1 MVDWPEI
8 SLPQIARY
16 VDTSVYEHVTAFH
29 AKTNYANR
37 PGLAGRCYLSAAPI
51 DDLNQIEFS
60 EASVWPGIGRL
71 LPILDSGSPAIPD
84 SVCRNPSAVSFSLQ
98 PLPFSTITQLLIHS
112 FCAHAPN
119 NRRRPYPSG
128 GALYPIHV
136 VLCRIS
142 EITEWPSKYD
152 ALHLLP
158 VSHQLEDLNAVSSDK
173 MLRTLTGGQTET
185 LGMPSFA
192 IVYAISFEQAIFK
205 YRSRGY
211 RLALMEAGSM
221 YQTADLC
228 GKALGLKNRMWA
240 GFCDHQVAH
249 DLGLDPRHIAPLAVQ
264 FFGLIGDR

>member
-1 MVDWPEI
+1 MADWPEL

-16 VDTSVYEHVTAFH
+16 VDTSVYEHVTTFH
-29 AKTNYANR
+29 ARTVYANM
-37 PGLAGRCYLSAAPI
+37 PGLAGRCYLSAAAP
-51 DDLNQIEFS
+51 DELNQFEFK
-60 EASVWPGIGRL
+60 EASVWPGMGRS
-71 LPILDSGSPAIPD
+71 LPIPDSGLPEIPD
-84 SVCRNPSAVSFSLQ
+84 SVRRNPSAASFSLQ
-98 PLPFSTITQLLIHS
+98 PLPFSIIAHLLINS
-112 FCAHAPN
+112 FCANSPDS
-119 NRRRPYPSG
+119 RRRPYPSG

-142 EITEWPSKYD
+142 EVTAWPSEVD

-158 VSHQLEDLNAVSSDK
+158 VSRQLEDLKAESADK
-173 MLRTLTGGQTET
+173 LLRTLTGGQTET
-185 LGMPSFA
+185 LGTPAFA

-228 GKALGLKNRMWA
+228 GKALGLQNRMWA
-240 GFCDHQVAH
+240 GFCDHRVAR

-264 FFGLIGDR
+264 FFGLAGNR